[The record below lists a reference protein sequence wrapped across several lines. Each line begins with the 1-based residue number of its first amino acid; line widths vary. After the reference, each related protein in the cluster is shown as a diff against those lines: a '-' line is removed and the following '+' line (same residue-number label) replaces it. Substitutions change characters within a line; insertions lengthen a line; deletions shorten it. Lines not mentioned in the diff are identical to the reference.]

1 MKSVM
6 NSTKIR
12 KKLNELKSTF
22 ITMKE
27 DEPQKI
33 DIKKKHL
40 KLVRLLVLVA
50 IIVLIVNIN
59 VIVQIFS

>member
-33 DIKKKHL
+33 DIKKRSLL
-40 KLVRLLVLVA
+40 KAPIRLQTNPSSKRDVFEEGF
-50 IIVLIVNIN
+50 
-59 VIVQIFS
+59 IF